1 MSFMVSFGSGQKI
14 LKNQNL
20 TSKTRNVIY
29 TLILIDLAVIL
40 PSSAIFLILDFSRVA
55 SLPILLRIAV
65 PSLLLSVPVAILVFG
80 FFLERKLTS
89 ANVGSEKENVVPVL
103 MFLLFTFSLFGVYIP
118 AISKLVPM
126 VPSLYGFEVV
136 GFATIFFYLVYVI
149 KSVVSIL

>member
-1 MSFMVSFGSGQKI
+1 MVSFGSGQKI
-14 LKNQNL
+14 LKNQNS

-40 PSSAIFLILDFSRVA
+40 PSSVVFLILDFTRVA
-55 SLPILLRIAV
+55 SLPLLLRMVV
-65 PSLLLSVPVAILVFG
+65 PSLLLSVPVAILFFG

-89 ANVGSEKENVVPVL
+89 ANVGGEKENVVPVL
-103 MFLLFTFSLFGVYIP
+103 MFLLFVFSMFGVYIP
-118 AISKLVPM
+118 AISKLVSM